1 MLEKFRVLPLEK
13 QQEAVKLVEA
23 LGRESAPP
31 RIKLFLEID
40 EIVSAVPLEEWAEL
54 QADSAA
60 NIDHSVAVQNEA
72 SAKPIWE
79 IIEEL
84 SAQVPEEDWRSVP
97 ADGAEQHDHYLYGAP
112 KR

>member
-1 MLEKFRVLPLEK
+1 MSAIEQAMLEKFRILPLEK
-13 QQEAVKLVEA
+13 QQEALQFVEA
-23 LGRESAPP
+23 FAREIALPSQQVVEERDNPVP
-31 RIKLFLEID
+31 HI
-40 EIVSAVPLEEWAEL
+40 AVRGET
-54 QADSAA
+54 
-60 NIDHSVAVQNEA
+60 

-97 ADGAEQHDHYLYGAP
+97 TDGAEQHDHYLYGAP